1 MAVIDTHTHFLP
13 YQWPDLEER
22 YGSAD
27 WPWLKHTS
35 QDRAMLMVG
44 EKEFRPVYS
53 ACWDIERRLQEM
65 DRDHIDQQIM
75 CATPLLFGY
84 QRDAAHADDCAR
96 LFNDLSLEMC
106 SRSHG
111 RIMSL
116 AQVPLQNT
124 DLACREIERAM
135 GCGHLGVQIG
145 NHVGDRDLDDEGLI
159 TFLQHCADVEAPVLI
174 HPWDML
180 GRERMNRHMLQWL
193 VAMPAETQLSI
204 LHLILSGA
212 FERLPRSLKL
222 CFAHG
227 GGSFAYL
234 LGRVDNAWLHRDIV
248 REHCPQLP
256 SSYTD
261 RFSVDSAVFDPG
273 ALRLLVDVMGPDRVM
288 LGTDYPFPLG
298 EQKMGHLVRSAQTL
312 SETEKTKILED
323 NPKSFFFKTN
333 TRSSRKI

>member
-1 MAVIDTHTHFLP
+1 MP
-13 YQWPDLEER
+13 
-22 YGSAD
+22 
-27 WPWLKHTS
+27 
-35 QDRAMLMVG
+35 MVG
-44 EKEFRPVYS
+44 DQEFRPVNS

-84 QRDAAHADDCAR
+84 QQNAAHADDCAR

-106 SRSHG
+106 NRSEG
-111 RIMSL
+111 RIKSL
-116 AQVPLQNT
+116 AQVPLQDI
-124 DLACREIERAM
+124 DLACRELERAM
-135 GCGHLGVQIG
+135 SCGHLGVQIG

-159 TFLQHCADVEAPVLI
+159 TFLHHCADVDAPVLI

-180 GRERMNRHMLQWL
+180 GRERMDRHMLQWL

-234 LGRVDNAWLHRDIV
+234 LGRVDNAWQHRDIV

-273 ALRLLVDVMGPDRVM
+273 ALRLLVDVMGPERVM

-298 EQKMGHLVRSAQTL
+298 EQNMGHLVRSAHNL
-312 SETEKTKILED
+312 SENEKDRILED

-333 TRSSRKI
+333 TE